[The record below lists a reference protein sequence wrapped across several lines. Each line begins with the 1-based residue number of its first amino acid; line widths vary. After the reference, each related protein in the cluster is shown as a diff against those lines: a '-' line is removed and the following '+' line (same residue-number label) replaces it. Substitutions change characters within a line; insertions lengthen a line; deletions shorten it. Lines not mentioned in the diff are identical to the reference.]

1 MTKDEKRWIV
11 LLVAV
16 LVIAI
21 VLIVVFVTRPKE
33 EEVVPQETPT
43 YGEEKSG
50 EYEVEL
56 SDGTKMN
63 VSEELKKAKTYNGV
77 EISNVTLTEKDGVTI
92 LRGDVTNKGEATHER
107 ERVKITLIGAND
119 EAVVEMTGTIVELQ
133 PGETKT
139 LDVRI
144 TGKLTDVKDYTIEAA
159 E

>member
-92 LRGDVTNKGEATHER
+92 LRGDVTNTGETVHER

-119 EAVVEMTGTIVELQ
+119 EEVVEMTGTIVELQ
-133 PGETKT
+133 AGETKT